1 KTLMEMGHGDEIVLA
16 DGNFPGASHTNNL
29 IRCDGLMVPELLQD
43 ILKLFPL
50 DVYVDSPVTLMEVTP
65 GDPQPEIWD
74 TYKKIL
80 DKSDETNT
88 RIEYENRFSFYDRS
102 KKAYAIVTTSEKS
115 LYANV
120 ILKKALFN
128 KERSVSM
135 SGEVIL
141 EMQDI
146 KKSFGVVRAL
156 KGANFKL
163 KKGEVHALMGENG
176 AGKSTMLKVLIGIYQ
191 IDAGK
196 ITFDGNEVI

>member
-1 KTLMEMGHGDEIVLA
+1 MLKKIPTSLSPELVKTLMEMGHGDEIVLA

-74 TYKKIL
+74 TYKKVL
-80 DKSDETNT
+80 DKSDEKNT

-120 ILKKALFN
+120 ILKK
-128 KERSVSM
+128 
-135 SGEVIL
+135 GVI
-141 EMQDI
+141 
-146 KKSFGVVRAL
+146 
-156 KGANFKL
+156 
-163 KKGEVHALMGENG
+163 
-176 AGKSTMLKVLIGIYQ
+176 
-191 IDAGK
+191 
-196 ITFDGNEVI
+196 

>member
-1 KTLMEMGHGDEIVLA
+1 MLKKIPTSLSPELVKTLMEMGHGDEIVLA

-65 GDPQPEIWD
+65 SDPRPEIWD

-80 DKSDETNT
+80 DKSDEKNT
-88 RIEYENRFSFYDRS
+88 RIEYENRFSFYDCS

-120 ILKKALFN
+120 ILKK
-128 KERSVSM
+128 
-135 SGEVIL
+135 GVI
-141 EMQDI
+141 
-146 KKSFGVVRAL
+146 
-156 KGANFKL
+156 
-163 KKGEVHALMGENG
+163 
-176 AGKSTMLKVLIGIYQ
+176 
-191 IDAGK
+191 
-196 ITFDGNEVI
+196 

>member
-1 KTLMEMGHGDEIVLA
+1 MLKKIPTSLSPELVKTLMEMGHGDEIVLA

-120 ILKKALFN
+120 ILKK
-128 KERSVSM
+128 
-135 SGEVIL
+135 GVI
-141 EMQDI
+141 
-146 KKSFGVVRAL
+146 
-156 KGANFKL
+156 
-163 KKGEVHALMGENG
+163 
-176 AGKSTMLKVLIGIYQ
+176 
-191 IDAGK
+191 
-196 ITFDGNEVI
+196 

>member
-1 KTLMEMGHGDEIVLA
+1 MLKKIPTSLSPELVKTLMEMGHGDEIVLA

-65 GDPQPEIWD
+65 SDPRPEIWD

-80 DKSDETNT
+80 DKSDEKNT

-120 ILKKALFN
+120 ILKK
-128 KERSVSM
+128 
-135 SGEVIL
+135 GVI
-141 EMQDI
+141 
-146 KKSFGVVRAL
+146 
-156 KGANFKL
+156 
-163 KKGEVHALMGENG
+163 
-176 AGKSTMLKVLIGIYQ
+176 
-191 IDAGK
+191 
-196 ITFDGNEVI
+196 